1 MQAFFNKPHNQA
13 NLLASKD
20 LQVHRHLFNKT
31 TSHLKKITVKQ
42 SHMIQWRKCS
52 SLFIITAQLFA
63 TLITRCA
70 KDIDLLIDS
79 LPNDDSSPELQVQ
92 SLQTLENE
100 NRKESEGLE
109 EVVKKGEDLLE
120 KIQAALSEIAKHMI
134 DTRLNE

>member
-1 MQAFFNKPHNQA
+1 
-13 NLLASKD
+13 
-20 LQVHRHLFNKT
+20 
-31 TSHLKKITVKQ
+31 
-42 SHMIQWRKCS
+42 MIQWRKCS

-92 SLQTLENE
+92 SLQILENE